1 MTEILGQEPVSQ
13 NGETLDTAPE
23 MSVSLDMVRR
33 GIYVSPILIIFC
45 GVIWGTQGLAGSSY
59 GVALVFV
66 NLIAAAAII
75 KYTAPISLGLLMGA
89 VMFGYVFRLAFLFGA
104 VVPLRNA
111 TWISLPA
118 LGLTMLVTHIGL
130 LVWEIKYVS
139 MSLAFPGLK
148 PKNNSSKRGKNL

>member
-1 MTEILGQEPVSQ
+1 
-13 NGETLDTAPE
+13 

-33 GIYVSPILIIFC
+33 GIYVSPVLVLFC
-45 GVIWGTQGLAGSSY
+45 GVIWGTQGLAGAGY
-59 GVALVFV
+59 GLVLIFL

-75 KYTAPISLGLLMGA
+75 KYTAPISLGLLMGS
-89 VMFGYVFRLAFLFGA
+89 VMFGYVFRLALLFGA
-104 VVPLRNA
+104 VVPFRDA

-118 LGLTMLVTHIGL
+118 LCLTMLVTHLGL

-148 PKNNSSKRGKNL
+148 PKMKSTKRGKNQ